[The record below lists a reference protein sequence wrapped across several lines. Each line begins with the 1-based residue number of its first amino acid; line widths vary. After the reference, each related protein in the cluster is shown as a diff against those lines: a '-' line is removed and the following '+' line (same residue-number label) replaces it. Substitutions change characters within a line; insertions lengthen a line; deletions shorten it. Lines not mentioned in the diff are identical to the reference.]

1 MRPASAELGNSSIS
15 RRIYVGFAF
24 VLVLLAAEVGV
35 ALRGFARIRTLRQ
48 EISEA
53 IDPPSVAAS
62 DLERTVLYRAL
73 AVRSF
78 ASTRDARFRAD
89 SARFYGRV
97 QVLMERLR
105 RFELEPESRAA
116 VDSLLRA
123 VQVHSARTDAFLD
136 LVDQRA
142 KPAEI
147 ARAEQRL
154 AESRD
159 AVLERFRGFEAIQT
173 RLQLFARARTA
184 ELQADVG
191 RALVLAAILVAF
203 ALAVTAVL
211 TTRAVRRPALA
222 LVRAA
227 GALERGD
234 YAPAVSLVRDTEPTG
249 ELQRLGLAFGRM
261 AEALRRREERW
272 GAEGRLGA
280 ALTTPIDPSAT
291 AAAALR
297 EIVAFT
303 GANLGGV
310 YLVEGN
316 ELRRTAGHAVEGSSE
331 VLPRSGLVADALL
344 TCKPLSLEPVPAD
357 LPFALGVGFG
367 DVRPRSV
374 LVLPLCSRREEV
386 GVLLLGSIG
395 ELAPDAA
402 AFAERAAGQLAIALQ
417 NAVSHRRL
425 AGLAHQLR
433 ESNDRLQAQNEA
445 LQAQGE
451 AIRGQSEELRAQ
463 AEEIRRRNRELSQ
476 AKEALA
482 AKAAA
487 LEEADRRKDELL
499 ATLGHELRNP
509 LAAVDMAAQLLDREA
524 QDERVAHRSGV
535 MCRELRHLR
544 SLVDHLL
551 DLSRIRHGA
560 LGLRLERFD
569 LAGALGRA
577 VEQTRAAAEA
587 KSQRIAVRADPRA
600 VVESDR
606 SRMEQVLSN
615 LLQNAIRHTGPG
627 GTVSAVVAV
636 EEGAAVIRV
645 GAPEMEIPE
654 ELLHRIF
661 EPFIHGTHSQG
672 GEAGVGL
679 GLALARRVV
688 EAHGGEVEARSFA
701 SGSGAEL
708 VARLPLAPGVAHV
721 VPPRLSRRTEGDMRL
736 RVLVVEDHPDVAAT
750 MADALELLGYS
761 VRVARD
767 ADEGIRAC
775 LESPP
780 DVALLDIGL
789 PGRSG
794 YDLAREIRA
803 RLPHEMIGLVAVTGY
818 GQEDDRRRAVEA
830 GIDRHLVKPVEL
842 DELKE
847 VIERLAFQEPPE
859 RDGAG
864 KPLQRADGSTG
875 SAA

>member
-1 MRPASAELGNSSIS
+1 MRPASAAELGNSSMS

-53 IDPPSVAAS
+53 IDPPSLAAA

-73 AVRSF
+73 AVRGY
-78 ASTRDARFRAD
+78 ANTREQRFRQEA
-89 SARFYGRV
+89 ARHLGRTQLLV
-97 QVLMERLR
+97 ERMR

-116 VDSLLRA
+116 VESLARA
-123 VQVHSARTDAFLD
+123 VEVHSTRSEAFLD
-136 LVDQRA
+136 LVDRRA
-142 KPAEI
+142 DPAGI

-159 AVLERFRGFEAIQT
+159 WVLERVRAFETIQE
-173 RLQLFARARTA
+173 RLQYFARARTS
-184 ELQADVG
+184 ELQRDVG
-191 RALVLAAILVAF
+191 RALVLAAVLVAL

-234 YAPAVSLVRDTEPTG
+234 YAPAVSLVRDPEPRG
-249 ELQRLGLAFGRM
+249 ELQRLGVAFGRM

-291 AAAALR
+291 AAAALA

-316 ELRRTAGHAVEGSSE
+316 ELHRLAGHAVEGSPES
-331 VLPRSGLVADALL
+331 LPRTGLLADALV
-344 TCKPLSLEPVPAD
+344 TCRAVSLGPIPAD
-357 LPFALGVGFG
+357 LPFTLGAGFG
-367 DVRPRSV
+367 EVRPRSV
-374 LVLPLCSRREEV
+374 LVAPLCSRREEV

-395 ELAPDAA
+395 DLGPEAV

-417 NAVSHRRL
+417 NAISHRRL

-433 ESNDRLQAQNEA
+433 ESNDRLQEQNEA
-445 LQAQGE
+445 LQAQGA
-451 AIRGQSEELRAQ
+451 AIRGQTEELRAQ

-482 AKAAA
+482 AKASA

-524 QDERVAHRSGV
+524 PDGPVALRSRM
-535 MCRELRHLR
+535 MCRELHHLR
-544 SLVDHLL
+544 RLVDDLL
-551 DLSRIRHGA
+551 DLSRIGHGA
-560 LGLRLERFD
+560 LELRLERFD
-569 LAGALGRA
+569 LASALARA
-577 VEQTRAAAEA
+577 VEETHAAAEA
-587 KSQRIAVRADPRA
+587 KSQRVAVRADPEA

-606 SRMEQVLSN
+606 ARLEQVLSN
-615 LLQNAIRHTGPG
+615 LLQNAIRHTRPG
-627 GTVSAVVAV
+627 GTVSAVVTV

-661 EPFIHGTHSQG
+661 EPFIHGTHSEG
-672 GEAGVGL
+672 GEAAVGL

-688 EAHGGEVEARSFA
+688 EAHGGEVEARS
-701 SGSGAEL
+701 SDGTGAEL
-708 VARLPLAPGVAHV
+708 VARLPLAPGAAQATLQR
-721 VPPRLSRRTEGDMRL
+721 VPRRADGDMRL

-767 ADEGIRAC
+767 AEEGMRAC

-803 RLPHEMIGLVAVTGY
+803 RLPHEVIGLVAVTGY
-818 GQEDDRRRAVEA
+818 GQEEDRRRAAEA

-842 DELKE
+842 DELKS

-859 RDGAG
+859 RSAAA
-864 KPLQRADGSTG
+864 KPLQRADG
-875 SAA
+875 